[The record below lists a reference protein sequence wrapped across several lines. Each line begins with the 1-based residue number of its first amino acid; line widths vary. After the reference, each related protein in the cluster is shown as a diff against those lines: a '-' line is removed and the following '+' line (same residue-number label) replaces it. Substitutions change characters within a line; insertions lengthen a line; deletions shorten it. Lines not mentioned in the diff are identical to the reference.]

1 MRKKWLFNV
10 LVVELLLMGSQ
21 IYFSIR
27 NENMDG
33 WMEGNLIY
41 KINGNII
48 LKLKIDKAQSFLEFI
63 REKAQKINQ
72 MQYLRWLSY
81 TNSELPT

>member
-1 MRKKWLFNV
+1 
-10 LVVELLLMGSQ
+10 
-21 IYFSIR
+21 
-27 NENMDG
+27 MDG